1 VHPTANASHIPNT
14 QDLGRFMVSLSR
26 KMLRQVNWRQEAITR
41 TEPVFGEDK
50 ARRVC
55 TELCTDT
62 LAFTVVPI

>member
-1 VHPTANASHIPNT
+1 
-14 QDLGRFMVSLSR
+14 
-26 KMLRQVNWRQEAITR
+26 MLRQVNWRQEAITR
-41 TEPVFGEDK
+41 IDPVFGEDK